1 MDIRHVSQN
10 RFLSLH
16 LSIVKLY
23 LNSQDLKI
31 KNKIKMKMTILSS
44 HVTTKLPLI
53 LTVHVWLY
61 DLDL

>member
-31 KNKIKMKMTILSS
+31 KMNMTILSS

-53 LTVHVWLY
+53 LTMHVWLY